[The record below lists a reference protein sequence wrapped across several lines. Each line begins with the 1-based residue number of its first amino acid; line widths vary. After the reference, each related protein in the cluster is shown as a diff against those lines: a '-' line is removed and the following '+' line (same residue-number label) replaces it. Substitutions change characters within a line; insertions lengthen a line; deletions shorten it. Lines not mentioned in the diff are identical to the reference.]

1 VGARVNTLASLVDR
15 AALAL
20 TSAFAE
26 GGFVALPLMGIALV
40 LAFALGERAF
50 VLRRGTRLSLAAL
63 VDTMWAAGDRG
74 APEEAA
80 RQEVLARPREAAPSV
95 LAIAIACLEQANALT
110 AHVPSERRAHALRLS
125 LAPLDDVLHRH
136 AVLVRT
142 LVVIAP
148 LLGLLGTVSGMIET
162 FDSLASMT
170 LHSGGNGGVAGG
182 ISEALV
188 STELGLLV
196 AIPGLLIGRL
206 LDRTERTRKD
216 ELGALADL
224 TLLRGA
230 SASPKPTGGA

>member
-1 VGARVNTLASLVDR
+1 MGARVNAFTDVVTLGTEALSR
-15 AALAL
+15 AI
-20 TSAFAE
+20 AE
-26 GGFVALPLMGIALV
+26 GGFVALPLMGIALA

-50 VLRRGTRLSLAAL
+50 LLRRGTRLPLAAL
-63 VDTMWAAGDRG
+63 LKTQALDEKKVAIPSALTVAVSCLLRAH
-74 APEEAA
+74 AFHAHEPHA
-80 RQEVLARPREAAPSV
+80 RR
-95 LAIAIACLEQANALT
+95 ANAL
-110 AHVPSERRAHALRLS
+110 RLA
-125 LAPLDDVLHRH
+125 LAPLDDMLHRH

-170 LHSGGNGGVAGG
+170 LHTGGNGGVAGG

-206 LDRTERTRKD
+206 LDRTERSRKD
-216 ELGALADL
+216 ELMALADL
-224 TLLRGA
+224 AIEQGTA
-230 SASPKPTGGA
+230 PAPTGGV